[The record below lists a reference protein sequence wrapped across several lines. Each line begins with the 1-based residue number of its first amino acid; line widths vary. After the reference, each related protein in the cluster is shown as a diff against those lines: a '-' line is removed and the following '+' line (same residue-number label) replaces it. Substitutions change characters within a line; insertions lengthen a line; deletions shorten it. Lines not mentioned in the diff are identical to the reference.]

1 MLFGLPG
8 AYTPT
13 CSARHLPGFVEGNK
27 IGCLKRLKD
36 DILQTDSEK
45 IKQLG
50 VDTIACISV
59 NDPFVMHHWG
69 KEHNA
74 DGKVLLLADGD
85 ASFTRKMGL
94 QKDTG
99 EFGGVRSKRFLAHV
113 NNGGVTHFAIDEDGK
128 FEVSSSESSLSF
140 ISSSLASM

>member
-1 MLFGLPG
+1 VANELFDGKKVVLFGLPG

-13 CSARHLPGFVEGNK
+13 CSARHLPGVVE
-27 IGCLKRLKD
+27 D
-36 DILQTDSEK
+36 FEK
-45 IKQLG
+45 FKQLG
-50 VDTIACISV
+50 VDSIACISV
-59 NDPFVMHHWG
+59 NDAFVMHHWG

-74 DGKVLLLADGD
+74 EGKVLMLADGD

-94 QKDTG
+94 EKDTG
-99 EFGGVRSKRFLAHV
+99 EFGGVRSKRYVAHV
-113 NNGGVTHFAIDEDGK
+113 NNGVVTHFAIEEEGK